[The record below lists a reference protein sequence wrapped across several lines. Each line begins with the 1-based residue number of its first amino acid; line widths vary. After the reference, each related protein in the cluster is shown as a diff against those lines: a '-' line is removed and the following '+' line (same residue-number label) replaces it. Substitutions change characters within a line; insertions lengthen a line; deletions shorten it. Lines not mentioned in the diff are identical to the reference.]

1 MLLGGHYSAVLI
13 FEYSVLNI
21 QTVLHI
27 NVARLLGG
35 RGQGNSIKAYFVGQ
49 SQRSSRHIHMHIIKS
64 ELIEIH

>member
-21 QTVLHI
+21 QTVLNI
-27 NVARLLGG
+27 NVARLLG
-35 RGQGNSIKAYFVGQ
+35 GQGNSIKAYFVGQ